1 MRLVHLTDLHVQ
13 TTPGLGDLLGKRLIG
28 TANLFLL
35 GRRSKFSAEVQRA
48 AVHAALAQAPD
59 ALVVTGDL
67 TAQGLPAEFAAAKVL
82 LDPLL
87 AAVPTAVIPGNHDI
101 YVREASPGAAMLQ
114 VFGPWMGGGMP
125 YLRDLG
131 GLNVLAIETCRPHP
145 LSAGH
150 VAPSQL
156 RDATRL
162 LAEAG
167 DPPFILLIHYPL
179 RGRSGAPY
187 GPWTR
192 NLANAAELEAWL
204 RETGGVRAI
213 LHGHEHH
220 GFQTT
225 VETRDGSTAVYDPGA
240 SGYSRLPDLD
250 RTAHFNCYEIEDH
263 RVVAIERYS
272 WDGAAFVPEAGG
284 AYQSGR

>member
-28 TANLFLL
+28 SANLFLL
-35 GRRSKFSAEVQRA
+35 GRRSKFSAEVQQA
-48 AVHAALAQAPD
+48 AVSAALARAPD
-59 ALVVTGDL
+59 AVVVTGDL
-67 TAQGLPAEFAAAKVL
+67 TAQGLPAEFAAAKRL

-87 AAVPTAVIPGNHDI
+87 AAAPTAVIPGNHDI
-101 YVREASPGAAMLQ
+101 YVREAQPGAAMLQ
-114 VFGPWMGGGMP
+114 EFGPWMGGGLP

-131 GLNVLAIETCRPHP
+131 GVHVLAIETCRPHP
-145 LSAGH
+145 LSAGQTT
-150 VAPSQL
+150 AAQL
-156 RDATRL
+156 QGATRL
-162 LAEAG
+162 LRAAG

-192 NLANAAELEAWL
+192 NLTNADILEDWL
-204 RETGGVRAI
+204 RQTSGVRAI

-225 VETRDGSTAVYDPGA
+225 IETRDGPTPIYDPGA
-240 SGYSRLPDLD
+240 SGYNRLPAQD
-250 RTAHFNCYEIEDH
+250 RTAHYNSYEVEDS
-263 RVVAIERYS
+263 RIVAVDRFA

-284 AYQSGR
+284 AYHSGR